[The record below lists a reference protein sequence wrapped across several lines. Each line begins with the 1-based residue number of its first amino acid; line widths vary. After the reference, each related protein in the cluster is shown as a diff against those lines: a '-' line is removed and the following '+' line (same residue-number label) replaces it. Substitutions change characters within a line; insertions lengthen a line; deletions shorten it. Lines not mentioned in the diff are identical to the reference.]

1 MFKSAPPLAGVAR
14 VTRTRLNIA
23 PHSET
28 ARCIR
33 LSGEMEVRANGD
45 EINIQTL
52 VSVAIL
58 GRYIEDIRDL
68 SASAFQ
74 LVST

>member
-1 MFKSAPPLAGVAR
+1 VAR

-52 VSVAIL
+52 VSVAIF
-58 GRYIEDIRDL
+58 
-68 SASAFQ
+68 A
-74 LVST
+74 

>member
-1 MFKSAPPLAGVAR
+1 VAR

-23 PHSET
+23 PHSES

-52 VSVAIL
+52 VSVAIF
-58 GRYIEDIRDL
+58 
-68 SASAFQ
+68 A
-74 LVST
+74 